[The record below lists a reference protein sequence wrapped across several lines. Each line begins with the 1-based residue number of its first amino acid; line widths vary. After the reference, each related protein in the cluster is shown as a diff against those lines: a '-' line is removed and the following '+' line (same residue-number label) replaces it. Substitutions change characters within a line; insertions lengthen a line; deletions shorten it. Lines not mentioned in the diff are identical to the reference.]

1 MDDRKNKEQYE
12 SEAHEEKIADADE
25 HNENDVEEETDSK
38 EKVVEEKGEEV
49 AEVDEVS
56 KEQKRIEEL
65 EKENKEQY
73 DRMLRIQAEY
83 DNYKRRTQ
91 KERINERKYQAQDLA
106 NELLPVLDNFERA
119 LQVEITEENKG
130 IFEGIQMVYKQLLEA
145 LASQGIEPIEVEGKQ
160 FDPNLH
166 HAVMQTEDENY
177 ESNEIVEEMQKGY
190 MLKDRVLR
198 PSMVKVNK

>member
-12 SEAHEEKIADADE
+12 SEANEEKIADADE

-83 DNYKRRTQ
+83 DNYKRRTRN
-91 KERINERKYQAQDLA
+91 ERITERKYQAQDLA

-130 IFEGIQMVYKQLLEA
+130 ICER
-145 LASQGIEPIEVEGKQ
+145 S
-160 FDPNLH
+160 
-166 HAVMQTEDENY
+166 
-177 ESNEIVEEMQKGY
+177 EE
-190 MLKDRVLR
+190 
-198 PSMVKVNK
+198 

>member
-91 KERINERKYQAQDLA
+91 RERINERKYQAQDLA
-106 NELLPVLDNFERA
+106 TELLPVLDNFERA
-119 LQVEITEENKG
+119 LQVEVDRKSTRLNSSHVAISYAVFCLKKKTHITHT
-130 IFEGIQMVYKQLLEA
+130 A
-145 LASQGIEPIEVEGKQ
+145 HPIKER
-160 FDPNLH
+160 
-166 HAVMQTEDENY
+166 A
-177 ESNEIVEEMQKGY
+177 QKTA
-190 MLKDRVLR
+190 
-198 PSMVKVNK
+198 N